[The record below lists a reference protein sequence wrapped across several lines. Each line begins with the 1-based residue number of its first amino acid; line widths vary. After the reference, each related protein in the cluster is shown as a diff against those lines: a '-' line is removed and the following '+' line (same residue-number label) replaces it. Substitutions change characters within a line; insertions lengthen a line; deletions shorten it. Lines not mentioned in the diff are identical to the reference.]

1 MRTLKFG
8 ANLAKREVMGIFSKA
23 IRSFYS
29 VILDGD
35 ECKFFF
41 REIDA
46 KRRVKNELL
55 EYEQDVQ
62 NEYLDGKLATFMTK
76 TENKSGH
83 LSILDTNL
91 DHNFIT
97 NLDEFDGYTD
107 EYEFENVASNF
118 VIYYKK
124 ADANK
129 IDECFKITFNAH
141 ITPLKTLYF
150 LYKNQECAKSSNL
163 FVLKFN
169 TQIAVILAD
178 EKNVKLAKNLQIK
191 NDNDVCDEDEL
202 LHSVIREI
210 IDEYYADDEA
220 DFIDSIYIY
229 GDDVSSQS
237 GYLIFTKLFINT
249 KIVPINLIDFL
260 NKIAIKE
267 NR

>member
-1 MRTLKFG
+1 
-8 ANLAKREVMGIFSKA
+8 MGIFSKA
-23 IRSFYS
+23 NRSFYS

-41 REIDA
+41 REIDN

-91 DHNFIT
+91 EHHFIT
-97 NLDEFDGYTD
+97 SLDNFDGD
-107 EYEFENVASNF
+107 ANEYEFENVASNF

-124 ADANK
+124 SDVIK
-129 IDECFKITFNAH
+129 IDECFGITFDMH

-169 TQIAVILAD
+169 TKIAVILAD

-191 NDNDVCDEDEL
+191 NDAGDCDDDEL
-202 LHSVIREI
+202 LYAVIREI
-210 IDEYYADDEA
+210 IDEYYDDDEA

-267 NR
+267 NY